1 MNFLS
6 LFIFT
11 LLFNSVAIS
20 QGNLQFN
27 QVVSYSGTSSS
38 NNSPTWTVPI
48 GKVWKIETASASY
61 GLTAFRRVY
70 VDAGGGFG
78 NFSISNVNETTAPQ
92 VFPIWLKS
100 GDQVYVFASCSSCG
114 VQVLNYVISIIEFNI
129 IP

>member
-1 MNFLS
+1 MKLFSFL
-6 LFIFT
+6 FFT
-11 LLFNSVAIS
+11 LLLSTIGFS

-38 NNSPTWTVPI
+38 NNSPTWSVPI
-48 GKVWKIETASASY
+48 GKVWKIESASASY
-61 GLTAFRRVY
+61 GSTAFRRVY

-78 NFSISNVNETTAPQ
+78 HYSILNVNEPTVPP
-92 VFPIWLKS
+92 VFPIWLKA

-114 VQVLNYVISIIEFNI
+114 VQTLSYVISIIEFNI